1 MLVLLIPCQRYLL
14 CVPWP
19 QHTPSLTAHRPQP
32 IRVVARNLVAGGD
45 HPACSNQ
52 LACAETERGEVTW
65 TQDVSEPLQIRIFQ
79 GGKVTSR
86 KSRISLARQLHLS
99 RLVKEGGAAGQSST
113 WNHSV
118 HQPQF
123 CCCPSGPLPTRYP
136 HRGRHRLDISL
147 GFPHFLL
154 GISLSHI
161 SCLFLCALQ
170 QRGLRVFGVSRLGL
184 VLLVRRHVP
193 ECGLGV
199 CTVCTQKA
207 KTKFQF

>member
-14 CVPWP
+14 CVPWLLSLWCDTVTDPIIDQRYLLCVPWP
-19 QHTPSLTAHRPQP
+19 QHTPRLTTHRPQP

-65 TQDVSEPLQIRIFQ
+65 TQDVSEPLQIRLLQ

-99 RLVKEGGAAGQSST
+99 RLVKEGDAAGQSST
-113 WNHSV
+113 RNHSV

-123 CCCPSGPLPTRYP
+123 
-136 HRGRHRLDISL
+136 
-147 GFPHFLL
+147 
-154 GISLSHI
+154 
-161 SCLFLCALQ
+161 
-170 QRGLRVFGVSRLGL
+170 
-184 VLLVRRHVP
+184 
-193 ECGLGV
+193 
-199 CTVCTQKA
+199 
-207 KTKFQF
+207 